1 MCLLWLWALWQF
13 VQLELSGS
21 CLVVDFFSWRR
32 EILTVKDKETKRET
46 ECKGGRAVRLWQ
58 PLIPPTRS
66 AHTLITN
73 TPFPFLSL
81 LLYCNLRTHTCFYW
95 LHHASWP
102 LLVKEKNFSPCCH
115 TVVLPWVHT
124 SLQKTGWLSDCCSI
138 FLSVLSTRLHA
149 WLLLRLSVCR
159 SARNYHSMCVITVC
173 QLAYNARMS
182 ANLSACPPLCLC
194 AKPTFTSFPGCLS
207 CILPSCWRMI
217 SGSYSMKTW
226 GRLSVAGHAC
236 RWQHKQKRGTKTQCS
251 IFQLSIRD
259 EARWTCFSQ
268 LNSALF

>member
-13 VQLELSGS
+13 VRLELSGS

-81 LLYCNLRTHTCFYW
+81 LLHCNLRTHTCFYW

-159 SARNYHSMCVITVC
+159 SARSYHSMCVITVC
-173 QLAYNARMS
+173 QLALQCSHVCQPVCLSSSLSLCQAYIHKLPWLSELHSAILLKDDQRELFYEDMRTVVCRWARMQVT
-182 ANLSACPPLCLC
+182 AQTEA
-194 AKPTFTSFPGCLS
+194 
-207 CILPSCWRMI
+207 W
-217 SGSYSMKTW
+217 
-226 GRLSVAGHAC
+226 
-236 RWQHKQKRGTKTQCS
+236 HKDTV
-251 IFQLSIRD
+251 
-259 EARWTCFSQ
+259 
-268 LNSALF
+268 